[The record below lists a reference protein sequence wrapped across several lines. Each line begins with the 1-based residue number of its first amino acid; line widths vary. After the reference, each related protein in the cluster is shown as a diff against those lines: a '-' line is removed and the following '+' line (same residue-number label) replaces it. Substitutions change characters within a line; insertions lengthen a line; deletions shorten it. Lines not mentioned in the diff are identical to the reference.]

1 MEFPK
6 ELIARSQEIAR
17 LVTERTKNNQPIDGL
32 VKEQIAI
39 MEQNHDAFVKQAE
52 EEGIDN
58 IARGRVEVQL
68 YTNIITWAKKIGL
81 PTDKYEK
88 AIRDI
93 RVKFLGEENTK
104 KYYDAS

>member
-6 ELIARSQEIAR
+6 ELITRSQEIAKQII
-17 LVTERTKNNQPIDGL
+17 EREKNNQPIEHL

-39 MEQNHDAFVKQAE
+39 MEQNHDAFVKQAQ

-58 IARGRVEVQL
+58 IGRARIEVQL
-68 YTNIITWAKKIGL
+68 YSNIIAWAKKIGL
-81 PTDKYEK
+81 PTEKYEN

-104 KYYDAS
+104 KYYDA

>member
-6 ELIARSQEIAR
+6 ELITRSQEIAR
-17 LVTERTKNNQPIDGL
+17 QVIEREKKNQPIDKL

-39 MEQNHDAFVKQAE
+39 MEQNHDAFVKQAQ

-58 IARGRVEVQL
+58 IGRAKIEVQL
-68 YTNIITWAKKIGL
+68 YSNIIAWAKKIGL
-81 PTDKYEK
+81 PTDKYDK

-104 KYYDAS
+104 KYYDA